1 MAGQPSKYHPHN
13 QWNYN
18 RRSRL
23 QEQSEPSLMFLV
35 RFSHIFN
42 RIKVIISHEIFYDF
56 GYLENIFMFEELAF
70 VQFQ

>member
-1 MAGQPSKYHPHN
+1 MADQPSKYHPHN
-13 QWNYN
+13 QWNYD

-35 RFSHIFN
+35 RFSYIFI
-42 RIKVIISHEIFYDF
+42 RIKVIVSHEIFYDF